1 MRRVF
6 DRGLSGNSHEMTID
20 DGSSGFGASRV
31 IREYAKLL
39 QANAPVYVALGVLTS
54 VAKGG
59 RPCTRSSDRFLARHG
74 RPILFVLC
82 CANLRLSGLNVLIE
96 LRLENYAVIDN
107 LVVEFGHG
115 LNLLTGET
123 GAGKS
128 ILIDALALLLGEK
141 ASSDVIRGGA
151 DRAVVAAVFEEEGPD
166 GDALAKILEANG
178 LDESDDGS
186 LILRREIASGGKGRV
201 FVNNQPATVAV
212 LRLLAPHLA
221 VIHAQNES
229 ILSFDG
235 AARLELLD
243 SFAGSRFDTVA
254 NAFAAWKRVRTRIDE
269 LERGE
274 QDRLRLVDLW
284 IFQKREIDEGRLQS
298 GEDEKLETEKRVLAN
313 AEKIYNAAMNAFDLL
328 YEGSGSTA
336 SSLRAAHK
344 QIEELARYEP
354 KFQEALEAL
363 QTARISVEDVGA
375 TVRDYAG
382 GIHASPEHLAQVED
396 RLALLERL
404 KRKYGPTLDEVIQFG
419 ADVARKLSEVEN
431 KDEILRRLRSELA
444 QAGQDYLS
452 AAQALSKSRTS
463 AARRLE
469 RLVEAE
475 VNDLA
480 MKSAFR
486 IEMTTS
492 TEESG
497 WTSSGIDQVLYMIST
512 NPGEPLRQLENIAS
526 GGELSRV
533 MLALKA
539 SVESGTESSRERE
552 KRSDSSARR
561 KREKTSQKTLV
572 FDEIDTGIGGRAA
585 EAVGKKLKTL
595 ARAHQVL
602 CVTHLPQIATF
613 GDHHYVIDKKESGG
627 RTKTSIRPVTGEERT
642 EEVARM
648 LSGAKLTETS
658 RKHAEQMIKAN
669 G

>member
-1 MRRVF
+1 M
-6 DRGLSGNSHEMTID
+6 
-20 DGSSGFGASRV
+20 
-31 IREYAKLL
+31 
-39 QANAPVYVALGVLTS
+39 
-54 VAKGG
+54 
-59 RPCTRSSDRFLARHG
+59 
-74 RPILFVLC
+74 LC
-82 CANLRLSGLNVLIE
+82 CAKLRFPGRPVLIE

-141 ASSDVIRGGA
+141 ASTEVVRSGA
-151 DRAVVAAVFEEEGPD
+151 ERAVVSAVFESNAAAQDSLER
-166 GDALAKILEANG
+166 ILEANG

-186 LILRREIASGGKGRV
+186 LILRREIAAGGKGRV

-221 VIHAQNES
+221 IIHAQNES

-235 AARLELLD
+235 PARLELLD
-243 SFAGSRFDTVA
+243 GFACSQLEPVA
-254 NAFAAWKRVRTRIDE
+254 EAFQTWKQIRTHIKE
-269 LERGE
+269 LEHGE

-284 IFQKREIDEGRLQS
+284 MFQKREIEEGRLQE
-298 GEDEKLETEKRVLAN
+298 GEDERLEAEKRVLAN

-328 YEGSGSTA
+328 YEGNGSTA
-336 SSLRAAHK
+336 SSLRAAQK

-354 KFQEALEAL
+354 KFQEALAAL
-363 QTARISVEDVGA
+363 DAARISVEDVGA
-375 TVRDYAG
+375 SVRDYAG

-396 RLALLERL
+396 RLALIDRL
-404 KRKYGPTLDEVIQFG
+404 KRKYGPTLEQVIEFG
-419 ADVARKLSEVEN
+419 AEVARKLSEVEN
-431 KDEILRRLRSELA
+431 KDEILRRLRGEMER
-444 QAGQDYLS
+444 AGDDYLQ
-452 AAQALSKSRTS
+452 AAKGLSKKRAE
-463 AARRLE
+463 AARKLE
-469 RLVEAE
+469 KLVEAE
-475 VNDLA
+475 INDLA
-480 MKSAFR
+480 MKSTFR

-492 TEESG
+492 QEQEEDSWG
-497 WTSSGIDQVLYMIST
+497 AAGIDQVVYMIST
-512 NPGEPLRQLENIAS
+512 NPGEPLRQLEHIAS

-539 SVESGTESSRERE
+539 SVDAGAHPAGKKRGGRE
-552 KRSDSSARR
+552 A
-561 KREKTSQKTLV
+561 QKTLV

-585 EAVGKKLKTL
+585 EAVGKKLKSL
-595 ARAHQVL
+595 ARSHQVL

-613 GDHHYVIDKKESGG
+613 GDHHYVIEKKESGG
-627 RTKTSIRPVTGEERT
+627 RTRTGIREVTGEERT

-658 RKHAEQMIKAN
+658 RKHAEQMIRAN

>member
-1 MRRVF
+1 
-6 DRGLSGNSHEMTID
+6 
-20 DGSSGFGASRV
+20 
-31 IREYAKLL
+31 
-39 QANAPVYVALGVLTS
+39 
-54 VAKGG
+54 
-59 RPCTRSSDRFLARHG
+59 
-74 RPILFVLC
+74 
-82 CANLRLSGLNVLIE
+82 VLIE

-107 LVVEFGHG
+107 LVVEFGSG

-141 ASSDVIRGGA
+141 AFSDVIRAGA
-151 DRAVVAAVFEEEGPD
+151 ERSVVAAVFEAN
-166 GDALAKILEANG
+166 DATEKHLAKILEANG

-212 LRLLAPHLA
+212 LRLLAPYLA
-221 VIHAQNES
+221 IIHAQNES
-229 ILSFDG
+229 MLSFDG
-235 AARLELLD
+235 PVRLELLD
-243 SFAGSRFDTVA
+243 SFAGNDLAGVSG
-254 NAFAAWKRVRTRIDE
+254 AFGQWKQIRTRIDE

-284 IFQKREIDEGRLQS
+284 TFQKREIEEGRLQS
-298 GEDEKLETEKRVLAN
+298 GEDERLETEKRVLAN

-328 YEGSGSTA
+328 YEGNSSTA
-336 SSLRAAHK
+336 SSLRAAQK
-344 QIEELARYEP
+344 QIEELARFEP
-354 KFQEALEAL
+354 KFQEALTAIES
-363 QTARISVEDVGA
+363 ARISVEDVGA

-382 GIHASPEHLAQVED
+382 GIHASPEHLAEVED
-396 RLALLERL
+396 RLALIDRL
-404 KRKYGPTLDEVIQFG
+404 KRKYGPTLDDVIHFG
-419 ADVARKLSEVEN
+419 VDVSQKLAEVEN
-431 KDEILRRLRSELA
+431 KDEILQQLRGESAKAADE
-444 QAGQDYLS
+444 YLR
-452 AAQALSKSRTS
+452 AARALSKKRAE

-469 RLVEAE
+469 KMVESE
-475 VNDLA
+475 INDLA

-486 IEMTTS
+486 IEMTHS
-492 TEESG
+492 EEEGEWSATG
-497 WTSSGIDQVLYMIST
+497 FDQVVYMIST
-512 NPGEPLRQLENIAS
+512 NPGEPMRQLEHIAS

-539 SVESGTESSRERE
+539 SVEAGKIPTSGKTGQKWGTQDSSSR
-552 KRSDSSARR
+552 KKSG
-561 KREKTSQKTLV
+561 SQKTLV

-585 EAVGKKLKTL
+585 EAVGKKLKSL
-595 ARAHQVL
+595 ARANQVL

-613 GDHHYVIDKKESGG
+613 GDHHFVIEKKESGG
-627 RTKTSIRPVTGEERT
+627 RTRTSIREVEGEERT